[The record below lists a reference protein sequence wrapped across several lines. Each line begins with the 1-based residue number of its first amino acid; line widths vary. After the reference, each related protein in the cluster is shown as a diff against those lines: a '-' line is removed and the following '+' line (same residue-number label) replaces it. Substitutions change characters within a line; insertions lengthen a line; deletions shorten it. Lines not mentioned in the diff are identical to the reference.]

1 MRLRFLGTGTSFGIP
16 VIGCDCAVC
25 TSNDPKNQRQRHGLA
40 LESGGNVLLVD
51 TPPELRM
58 QLLREGISHVDA
70 VFISHL
76 HADHLHG
83 LDDLRI
89 FSVRGGPLPL
99 FVAEEHVEE
108 LTTRFRYIFDESV
121 QPPPGTSAPDI
132 DLSSF
137 KAGDEVSIAGFALQP
152 IAFPHGNVRS
162 YGFRMGKLGVIVD
175 AASLP
180 AEAYERLLGV
190 EVLVINALWRGKGHP
205 THFNV
210 ERAVEAIQSLGVRRA
225 YLTHL
230 THRVEYHDLLSGLPD
245 GIEPAYDGLVVDID

>member
-1 MRLRFLGTGTSFGIP
+1 MAYLSSVATAPFALRTIQRTSGRGTASPSRAAVTSSWSTRLPS
-16 VIGCDCAVC
+16 CAC
-25 TSNDPKNQRQRHGLA
+25 SC
-40 LESGGNVLLVD
+40 S
-51 TPPELRM
+51 
-58 QLLREGISHVDA
+58 
-70 VFISHL
+70 
-76 HADHLHG
+76 
-83 LDDLRI
+83 
-89 FSVRGGPLPL
+89 GGPLPL